1 MGTEAERR
9 RQLEEVVAQSDAIIA
24 EWAEDLDDPTAAER
38 VDIAHFKR
46 ARALRALGRHQQSLE
61 DWDRFLSSWVRRY
74 PDASGRRRQRLAAA
88 LTLKCES
95 LWFTGRRREA
105 SLLDEEVAER
115 FGDDLDPSVRWLVLL
130 SLVRRAGRLLDRP
143 SGVGE
148 ALGVSDQLISR
159 FLEDPE
165 ERLGDSVELLL
176 GHARNLM
183 AVYRLGVVAVLGATA
198 ETAVNAGIEGAGVL
212 AARVSS
218 LIALP
223 GVDELLRASDRLRPA
238 VLVRHRRRAAQAL
251 AVCDAVLIRIDGRT
265 EPDLAA
271 LTVQARFVAG
281 CALLQSGRPIEG
293 FKVVNAIGADH
304 APSTVQA
311 LSDMADLEAQKPG
324 WLAQIGTAA
333 MLSHR
338 ANSLV
343 GEEPRLARIAYDDS
357 VADRMASDLPP
368 LVRLAVRLMR
378 PGGSDRTTLGA
389 TGGWTPAATDHEED
403 SP

>member
-1 MGTEAERR
+1 MGIEAERR
-9 RQLEEVVAQSDAIIA
+9 RQLEEVIAQSDAIIA
-24 EWAEDLDDPTAAER
+24 ELGEELDDPVAAER

-46 ARALRALGRHQQSLE
+46 ARALRGLGRHQQSLE
-61 DWDRFLSSWVRRY
+61 DWDRFLVSWSQRH

-115 FGDDLDPSVRWLVLL
+115 FGEDHDPNVRWLVMLA
-130 SLVRRAGRLLDRP
+130 LVRRAGRLLNHP
-143 SGVGE
+143 SGVPE
-148 ALGVSDQLISR
+148 ALAVSDHLITR

-165 ERLGDSVELLL
+165 DRMAESVELLL
-176 GHARNLM
+176 GHARSLM
-183 AVYRLGVVAVLGATA
+183 AVYKLGIAALLGATA
-198 ETAVNAGIEGAGVL
+198 ETALNAGIEGAGAL
-212 AARVSS
+212 AMRVSAA
-218 LIALP
+218 IDLP
-223 GVDELLRASDRLRPA
+223 GVEELLRASDRLRPA
-238 VLVRHRRRAAQAL
+238 MLVRHRRRAAEAL
-251 AVCDAVLIRIDGRT
+251 AVCEAVLLRLDGRE
-265 EPDLAA
+265 EPELATLA
-271 LTVQARFVAG
+271 VQARFVAG

-293 FKVVNAIGADH
+293 FKVVNAIQANHD
-304 APSTVQA
+304 PSTVRA

-343 GEEPRLARIAYDDS
+343 GEEPKLARLAYDDS
-357 VADRMASDLPP
+357 VSDRMGTDLPP

-378 PGGSDRTTLGA
+378 PGSK
-389 TGGWTPAATDHEED
+389 
-403 SP
+403 SS